1 MCVVFVYFLTLRM
14 SIFEFFMLDD
24 IYWWLCKQNITW

>member
-1 MCVVFVYFLTLRM
+1 MRVVLVYFLTLRM

-24 IYWWLCKQNITW
+24 KLVTL